1 MTITDPTVDDLAQRC
16 VALAYKE
23 ADEIMGGPE
32 HITMD
37 DLTTV
42 EMLAL
47 LTIIRPAYQRR
58 AAAQRQPA
66 PVLELV
72 RSGKRRR
79 R

>member
-1 MTITDPTVDDLAQRC
+1 MTASPAPVDAVVELC

-32 HITMD
+32 HIVMN
-37 DLTTV
+37 DLTPC
-42 EMLAL
+42 EMVGLLA
-47 LTIIRPAYQRR
+47 IIRPAYERR
-58 AAAQRQPA
+58 AAAQKQPA

-72 RSGKRRR
+72 RSSTRRR